1 MTLKTCGKEE
11 GKVLVGEKG
20 REGKRWS
27 RRMKKKAQERKGGG
41 ADRLG
46 DVKVYEHISI

>member
-1 MTLKTCGKEE
+1 MCGKEE

-20 REGKRWS
+20 GEGRRWS
-27 RRMKKKAQERKGGG
+27 RRMRKKAQEREGGG

-46 DVKVYEHISI
+46 DVKAYEHISI